1 MAQET
6 TSKRDASFGTD
17 PQPDHAMAYAAL
29 ASMADAVYGVD
40 TAGRFI
46 FANAAFE
53 AVTGYALSDLR
64 GTPAARLHV
73 PEAEALFTERR
84 RQVSSGVTV
93 SPVVETLLR
102 LKDERWLPV
111 ELSISDLI
119 MAGQIAG
126 RVVVVRDLTARRR
139 PEEVLP
145 ASEERR
151 RSASPSTDAAA
162 SLEALWTEIRQRM
175 GVCPS
180 FFKLATPEPT
190 IARALFDLAKIAYLD
205 SPLPAV
211 FKEKLFTSLSR
222 FCAVQYCVARHMAF
236 LLGRGYIAG
245 DSEALALPVE
255 EVAALLD
262 EPLPDMAELSHLLAE
277 LEVQPALEAWPAFE
291 SRLGKLVRV
300 ACAMVFLEPERS
312 ARWCQAL
319 RQLFGPKRYEQL
331 VLFLAFVRTA
341 HFWTEVHPELA
352 LEGDVEMLLEE
363 HETLADSIRNSADIT
378 RRFQIDERVAA
389 EWRELRHT
397 AALADALRQSEA
409 RLAAILEQLPV
420 AVGAVDPDG
429 RITLANALWRV
440 YIPRQLPSYDPEGAK
455 RWRAFTADGE
465 SIAPSDWPASQ
476 ALRGQSV
483 FGMDFLHRRDDGR
496 DVWLRIS
503 SAPFR
508 DDGGSLIGAICVI
521 EDIDAHKRAEQALRE
536 SEVRFRSTFEN
547 AAVGIAHVGLE
558 GRWLRVN
565 GRLCEITGYSHEA
578 LRMRTFQDITHP
590 DDLEAD
596 LAYLH
601 QVHAGEIETYTME
614 KRYLR
619 KDGGIVWINLTVSLV
634 RTSSGEPDYY
644 IAVIEDITLRKRAE
658 AALRD
663 LTATLEQ
670 RVAERTADLAQAMA
684 EQQRLE
690 REAQRA
696 AHFALLGRLAAGVS
710 HELRNPLA
718 AVFLHVDLL
727 AEELAQP
734 SADSPALLAEY
745 LAELKTELARV
756 DDLVQDYL
764 SLVRVHA
771 IHCEVQDLG
780 VAVAAWCHEFQEVVA
795 AHGVTLQADGVEKL
809 GLVAFHASTLRRA
822 LLNLVQ
828 NAAEAMPQGGTVI
841 LAAQSTADQVQL
853 QVRDTGS
860 GIAPERL
867 SQLFEP
873 LHTTK
878 PGGTGLGLYIVQ
890 EVATAHGGQVTVQS
904 VEGQGTTFTLMLPL
918 ASVEKGPET
927 YTNMRLE

>member
-1 MAQET
+1 MAKDPS
-6 TSKRDASFGTD
+6 SKREATFGTN
-17 PQPDHAMAYAAL
+17 PQPDHAVAYAAL

-53 AVTGYALSDLR
+53 ALTGYALADLR
-64 GTPAARLHV
+64 GTPATRLYV
-73 PEAEALFTERR
+73 PEAETLFTEHR
-84 RQVSSGVTV
+84 RQMYSGISV
-93 SPVVETLLR
+93 PPIVETVML
-102 LKDERWLPV
+102 LKDGRRLAV
-111 ELSISDLI
+111 ELSVSNLI
-119 MAGQIAG
+119 MEGQIAG
-126 RVVVVRDLTARRR
+126 RVAVVRDLTARRR
-139 PEEVLP
+139 PEDVLP
-145 ASEERR
+145 AS
-151 RSASPSTDAAA
+151 DAAA
-162 SLEALWTEIRQRM
+162 SLEALWAEIRQRM

-211 FKEKLFTSLSR
+211 FKEKLFTYLSR

-245 DSEALALPVE
+245 DSEAPALAVE

-277 LEVQPALEAWPAFE
+277 LEVQPALEAWPAFA
-291 SRLGKLVRV
+291 SRLGKLLRV
-300 ACAMVFLEPERS
+300 ACAMVFLEPEHA

-319 RQLFGPKRYEQL
+319 RQLLGPERYEQL

-352 LEGDVEMLLEE
+352 LEGDVERLLEE
-363 HETLADSIRNSADIT
+363 HETLADSIRNGADIT
-378 RRFQIDERVAA
+378 RRLQIDERVAA
-389 EWRELRHT
+389 EWQELRHT
-397 AALADALRQSEA
+397 AALADALRQSET

-440 YIPRQLPSYDPEGAK
+440 YIPRQLPSYDPESAK

-465 SIAPSDWPASQ
+465 SIAPSDWPAVQ

-503 SAPFR
+503 AAPFR
-508 DDGGSLIGAICVI
+508 DSAGNLIGAICVI
-521 EDIDAHKRAEQALRE
+521 EDIDA
-536 SEVRFRSTFEN
+536 
-547 AAVGIAHVGLE
+547 
-558 GRWLRVN
+558 
-565 GRLCEITGYSHEA
+565 
-578 LRMRTFQDITHP
+578 
-590 DDLEAD
+590 
-596 LAYLH
+596 
-601 QVHAGEIETYTME
+601 
-614 KRYLR
+614 
-619 KDGGIVWINLTVSLV
+619 
-634 RTSSGEPDYY
+634 
-644 IAVIEDITLRKRAE
+644 RKRAE

-663 LTATLEQ
+663 LTTTLEQ
-670 RVAERTADLAQAMA
+670 RVADRTADLEQAMV

-690 REAQRA
+690 RETQRA
-696 AHFALLGRLAAGVS
+696 GHFALLGRLAAGVS

-734 SADSPALLAEY
+734 SVDSPALLAEY
-745 LAELKTELARV
+745 LAEVKTELARV

-764 SLVRVHA
+764 SLVRVHT
-771 IHCEVQDLG
+771 IQCEVQELG
-780 VAVAAWCHEFQEVVA
+780 VAIAAWCCEFQEVVA
-795 AHGVTLQADGVEKL
+795 AHGVTLQADGIEKL

-841 LAAQSTADQVQL
+841 LAGQSSADQVQL

-867 SQLFEP
+867 PQLFEP

-918 ASVEKGPET
+918 ASVERGPET
-927 YTNMRLE
+927 YTDMRLE